1 MSAGD
6 PVESERSPAA
16 VPPPDIDGGSA
27 AQQGQVY
34 LSTWPTRLLN
44 SPLVPRSL
52 LISVARGAARLMRL
66 RIERR
71 DRLEAKNSPLP
82 PRDHEPA
89 LWFADIYHGGVTFWD
104 WIVLPGGGLWWEVL
118 WPLVA
123 RTSVDRL
130 RRYPEAR
137 TILELDAHTYEELAG
152 RSPSDLEALRS
163 VVATG
168 RMEIVNGTY
177 AQPLAPTVGAE
188 ANLRH
193 FFYGLDAI
201 EGILGAEV
209 KSFVAGEPQFVP
221 QLPQILSDC
230 GIENLVFRTHW
241 APFGIDPEADAEVVR
256 WRGPDG
262 SEVRTVPR
270 YSFMDYRLQMDT
282 HPGVQNAGLTGDDFE
297 TWTGDDKDR
306 FAAEA
311 KRRRV
316 DRPFVTRLAD
326 PKPPESPFPGI
337 LAAARRSGSRM
348 ATVREYCEL
357 PHQNQPEVSYR
368 IDDIPTTIPWGL
380 AGEQLHREQVAA
392 ETALLIA
399 ERLDAILETMGL
411 PEQQARLDSA
421 WKLLMRAQHHDL
433 HLCAPWHSVRHGL
446 SMGEIGCRFAREGRE
461 EADGVARVALKKL
474 AECFGPK
481 ISEGRS
487 FLLFNPSPWPRRE
500 LIELPGAER
509 ATEVS
514 LRGARLE
521 SQVIRSDAQERT
533 VSLVVDL
540 PPLGVEVLE
549 LRSAAP
555 AAAAERK
562 PTEIDPSVDL
572 IAREAPGRSLG
583 GGYLTVWRGGRLER
597 STVDR
602 ILLEEEGSALRRYR
616 LEGRIADLPFVQWLT
631 AIPDLNRIDLTTEID
646 FGGGMHP
653 GPQLADHRSDL
664 AYYVQDHRKLCLNFE
679 SEFSRTFCDSPFSL
693 EEPTGPRVTA
703 GSLLGLERGEGSC
716 VALHHRGTPGW
727 HLDRESGLAR
737 NVLGWG
743 PEQWL
748 YASDDSITPGR
759 SRYTAIQGLHR
770 YHHQIAQPKSRL
782 DAIRSAHD
790 FRLPVLTVE
799 LGNGTAAHRAPWSF
813 LEVAPE
819 KVILTALFA
828 RDGRTHAR
836 LWNASDEP
844 ADVSLIGGRTVET
857 AVSLRLEEQATR
869 GWPRLRPWGFQTIRL
884 EEAGKTAEAPNR
896 S

>member
-1 MSAGD
+1 MSARD
-6 PVESERSPAA
+6 PVDSERSPEA
-16 VPPPDIDGGSA
+16 VPPPDTGGGREDT

-34 LSTWPTRLLN
+34 ISSWPTRLLN
-44 SPLVPRSL
+44 SPLVPRAL
-52 LISVARGAARLMRL
+52 LIRVARGAARLMRL

-71 DRLEAKNSPLP
+71 DRREARGGPRP

-118 WPLVA
+118 WPLVV

-130 RRYPEAR
+130 RRYPETR
-137 TILELDAHTYEELAG
+137 IILELDAHTYEELAG
-152 RSPSDLEALRS
+152 RSRADVDALRS
-163 VVATG
+163 VIATG

-262 SEVRTVPR
+262 SEVRAVPR

-297 TWTGDDKDR
+297 TWTGDQKEQ
-306 FAAEA
+306 FTGEA
-311 KRRRV
+311 KRRGV
-316 DRPFVTRLAD
+316 ERPLVTRLAD

-337 LAAARRSGSRM
+337 VAAARLSGSRM
-348 ATVREYCEL
+348 TTVREYCEL
-357 PHQNQPEVSYR
+357 PHQSQPEVSYG

-392 ETALLIA
+392 ETSLLIA
-399 ERLDAILETMGL
+399 ERLDAIVETMGF
-411 PEQQARLDSA
+411 PEQRAKLDAA

-461 EADGVARVALKKL
+461 EADGVARVAFTRL

-481 ISEGRS
+481 TSERRS

-500 LIELPGAER
+500 LVELPGTEG

-521 SQVIRSDAQERT
+521 SQVIRSDAHERA

-540 PPLGVEVLE
+540 PPLGVEVVE
-549 LRSAAP
+549 LRDATP
-555 AAAAERK
+555 AATGERE
-562 PTEIDPSVDL
+562 PTEIDPGVDL
-572 IAREAPGRSLG
+572 IAREAQIGSMG
-583 GGYLTVWRGGRLER
+583 GSYLTVWRDGRLER

-602 ILLEEEGSALRRYR
+602 IFLEEEGSVLRRYR
-616 LEGRIADLPFVQWLT
+616 VEGRIAALPFVQWMT

-646 FGGGMHP
+646 FGSGVHP
-653 GPQLADHRSDL
+653 GPQLADHGSDL
-664 AYYVQDHRKLCLNFE
+664 AYYAQDHRKLCLNVE
-679 SEFSRTFCDSPFSL
+679 SDFSRTFCDSPFLL

-703 GSLLGLERGEGSC
+703 GSLLGLERADGGC
-716 VALHHRGTPGW
+716 VAIHHRGTPGW
-727 HLDRESGLAR
+727 VLDRGSGLVR

-759 SRYTAIQGLHR
+759 SRYTAIRGLHR
-770 YHHQIAQPKSRL
+770 YHHQIALPTSRVE
-782 DAIRSAHD
+782 AIRSAHD
-790 FRLPVLTVE
+790 FRLPVLTAPLE
-799 LGNGTAAHRAPWSF
+799 RDTAGCDAPWSF

-819 KVILTALFA
+819 RVILTALFA
-828 RDGRTHAR
+828 RGGRTHAR

-844 ADVSLIGGRTVET
+844 ADVSLIGDRSAGT
-857 AVSLRLEEQATR
+857 AVSLRLKERANR
-869 GWPRLRPWGFQTIRL
+869 GWPRLRPWGFQTVRL
-884 EEAGKTAEAPNR
+884 EEAGEND
-896 S
+896 